1 MKYFPLI
8 LLQPVNP
15 CNSIISTVT
24 HRAARER
31 GKKMNMQQIM
41 KMAIEAYCEIT
52 GADFNF
58 VANECATN
66 FDGAVSQ
73 AVLMIAV
80 MSK

>member
-1 MKYFPLI
+1 MIYFSLI
-8 LLQPVNP
+8 LLQPANQ
-15 CNSIISTVT
+15 CNGIISTVT
-24 HRAARER
+24 HWAAQER
-31 GKKMNMQQIM
+31 GKKMSTQQIM

>member
-1 MKYFPLI
+1 MKYFPHI
-8 LLQPVNP
+8 LLHPTNE

-24 HRAARER
+24 HWAAQER
-31 GKKMNMQQIM
+31 VKKMSMQQIM

-58 VANECATN
+58 VANECSTN

>member
-1 MKYFPLI
+1 
-8 LLQPVNP
+8 
-15 CNSIISTVT
+15 
-24 HRAARER
+24 
-31 GKKMNMQQIM
+31 MNMQQIM

-58 VANECATN
+58 VAHECATN

>member
-1 MKYFPLI
+1 
-8 LLQPVNP
+8 
-15 CNSIISTVT
+15 
-24 HRAARER
+24 
-31 GKKMNMQQIM
+31 MNMQQIM

-66 FDGAVSQ
+66 FDGAVSH

>member
-1 MKYFPLI
+1 MKYFSLI
-8 LLQPVNP
+8 LLQPANQ
-15 CNSIISTVT
+15 CNGIISTVT
-24 HRAARER
+24 HWAAQER
-31 GKKMNMQQIM
+31 GKKMSTQQIM

-58 VANECATN
+58 AANECATN